1 MRAAAAAAAA
11 AAIATVSEPVQP
23 EKVVKRGRGR
33 GRKQLEEARRAQE
46 LLKLEESEDQE
57 SAVASEQEE
66 VEEVV
71 DTEAEAVPMFGPNI
85 TGEDADITYTTPDIQ
100 DKILFEKSRDLAEV
114 KTLQRSMF
122 VDEHEGGLATR
133 LLVLLT
139 VSQSLL
145 FVA

>member
-23 EKVVKRGRGR
+23 EKTVKRGRGR

-46 LLKLEESEDQE
+46 LLKLGESEDQE
-57 SAVASEQEE
+57 SVVTSEQEE

-71 DTEAEAVPMFGPNI
+71 ETEAEAVPMFGPNI
-85 TGEDADITYTTPDIQ
+85 TGEDADVTYTTPDTQ

-114 KTLQRSMF
+114 KRVHCAVF
-122 VDEHEGGLATR
+122 CR
-133 LLVLLT
+133 
-139 VSQSLL
+139 
-145 FVA
+145 